1 MRPALTQSSPAFA
14 IPAAFGAAAV
24 AVGARVAS
32 TESANDATSAPANFF
47 FNIKTLL

>member
-1 MRPALTQSSPAFA
+1 MQSSPAFA
-14 IPAAFGAAAV
+14 IAAAFGAAV
-24 AVGARVAS
+24 AVGATVAS